1 MIRISCPSCHAL
13 NQLSLKD
20 DNYMGPF
27 VCWKCK
33 EKMMLSIQ
41 HGEVVDCTPLDE
53 DQYND
58 QLKSHT
64 IKRRY

>member
-1 MIRISCPSCHAL
+1 
-13 NQLSLKD
+13 
-20 DNYMGPF
+20 MGPF

-58 QLKSHT
+58 QLKSHA